1 MTIKLYLIRHGKT
14 KGNESGRYI
23 GGRTDEPLSKM
34 GKDELLEKSLKYG
47 MLFDKDNSKD
57 DYKLFSSP
65 MLICIET
72 CSVLF
77 PNKDII
83 QVPYCKEIDFG
94 VFENHNYEEL
104 NGREDYQRWIDSGG
118 KSDYPNGEKLCD
130 FIERNMKGANFI
142 FGCLANGLRDK
153 TCAELMEEKLDIISE
168 NAVTQGVLV
177 CHGGTIMA
185 IMSELKG
192 GEYFDFQVKN
202 GDGYFLEIEKEEESV
217 SVISYNRI

>member
-23 GGRTDEPLSKM
+23 GGRTDEPLSKT

-65 MLICIET
+65 MLRCIET

-104 NGREDYQRWIDSGG
+104 NGREDYQSWIDSGG
-118 KSDYPNGEKLCD
+118 KSDYPDGEKLCD
-130 FIERNMKGANFI
+130 FIERNMKGAKFI
-142 FGCLANGLRDK
+142 FDK
-153 TCAELMEEKLDIISE
+153 IE
-168 NAVTQGVLV
+168 TQGVLV

-185 IMSELKG
+185 IMSELTG